1 LQSSG
6 IGGKVGAV
14 KIVTTHPNADLDAFG
29 AMVALRLVHPDLT
42 AWFPGTQEVTLRTL
56 LHSRL
61 YHLPEISTRDL
72 EHTDIS
78 EVFVVDADGLDR
90 LGPLKELI
98 LRRRVPLTVFDHHPA
113 EPHLP
118 DWASVHTMA
127 CGSVSTLITHWLM
140 EHHAP
145 IPSLEA
151 SLILMG
157 IYEDTGNFRFLE
169 TTEKDF
175 QAAAHLSSRGA
186 DLALMRRYLVQELN
200 PDQRGILDRFV
211 QDRESHTVNGFR
223 VTLGPA
229 VVGRFVEDI
238 AFVVHRFVEMMGE
251 EIFVALVEQDGKI
264 TIIGRS
270 RDPRVDISAI
280 LRELGGG
287 GHPGAASAIVKGFTL
302 IEAKEHL
309 LEILRRR
316 LPSRTQARAIMTS
329 RVLTAGPKTPV
340 REVLETLNLHRI
352 NALPIVDGARPLGAV
367 TRQLVDRAIGHGM
380 AEAPCEDIM
389 EAGVTAVS
397 PEAAVE
403 TFQEEILDRGR
414 RFILVEEDGA
424 VAGIITR
431 MDIFRNL
438 LGPEGAGSDRQTP
451 RVVEVRKNLENRVPE
466 PWLARLRAMGEIAAE
481 MGMQVW
487 LVGGIVR
494 DLMLSLP
501 VGDVDV
507 VVEGQGI
514 RLGRTLE
521 TRLGG
526 RFHPHEKF
534 LTGVLVFPDGSR
546 VDIATARKET
556 YARPGALPEV
566 EASALKHDLYRRDF
580 SVNTLVVALNP
591 GEFGRLKDHFGG
603 LQDLKGR
610 TIRVL
615 HSLSF
620 IEDPTR
626 AFRAVRLCE
635 RLNFKLSSDT
645 EKLIRVALKNKVF
658 DHISG
663 FRLWEEVELLLKLP
677 DAYRALERLEAL
689 GLLSAF
695 HPRLSL
701 SAETRTLYLSAQEVL
716 HWAHIEGAV
725 PDHPAVFGLLSLL
738 GPLDDGE
745 LAAVAA
751 RFGFE
756 GERRALV
763 EGHRRTAHDLNI
775 GLYRAE
781 LPSQIYTA
789 LRSAG
794 IPFILWTMA
803 AFNDPVQREKIKL
816 FVTTLRHTTLLIRG
830 RDLMAKGAPA
840 GPELKVALEKAL
852 LAKMDGVIATREEEI
867 AFALRPFNLKP

>member
-1 LQSSG
+1 ME
-6 IGGKVGAV
+6 V

-42 AWFPGTQEVTLRTL
+42 AWFPGAQEVTLRTL

-61 YHLPEISTRDL
+61 YRLPEISTRDL
-72 EHTDIS
+72 EQTDIS

-90 LGPLKELI
+90 LGPLKEMI
-98 LRRRVPLTVFDHHPA
+98 LRRRPPLTVFDHHPA
-113 EPHLP
+113 EPHFP
-118 DWASVHTMA
+118 DWARVHTMA
-127 CGSVSTLITHWLM
+127 CGSVSTLLTHWLM
-140 EHHAP
+140 EQHAP

-175 QAAAHLSSRGA
+175 QAAAHLSFCGA
-186 DLALMRRYLVQELN
+186 DLALIRRYLVQELN

-229 VVGRFVEDI
+229 VVTRFVEDI

-264 TIIGRS
+264 TVIGRS
-270 RDPRVDISAI
+270 RDPRVDISVI

-287 GHPGAASAIVKGFTL
+287 GHPGAASAIVKGHTL
-302 IEAKEHL
+302 IEVKEQL
-309 LEILRRR
+309 LEILKRR
-316 LPSRTQARAIMTS
+316 LPSRTQARAIMTP
-329 RVLTAGPKTPV
+329 RVHAAGPKTPV
-340 REVLETLNLHRI
+340 REALETLNLHRI
-352 NALPIVDGARPLGAV
+352 NALPVVDGGKPLGAV
-367 TRQLVDRAIGHGM
+367 TRQLVDRAIGHGL

-389 EAGVTAVS
+389 EAGVAAVS

-403 TFQEEILDRGR
+403 TFQEEILERGR
-414 RFILVEEDGA
+414 RFILVEQDGM
-424 VAGIITR
+424 VSGIITR

-438 LGPEGAGSDRQTP
+438 LGPEGTGGDRQTP
-451 RVVEVRKNLENRVPE
+451 RVVEVRKNLENRVPQ
-466 PWLARLRAMGEIAAE
+466 PWLERLRAMGEIAAD

-501 VGDVDV
+501 VSDVDV

-514 RLGRTLE
+514 RFGRTLE
-521 TRLGG
+521 ARLGG

-566 EASALKHDLYRRDF
+566 EASAIKHDLYRRDF
-580 SVNTLVVALNP
+580 SVNTLVIALNP

-635 RLNFKLSSDT
+635 RLNFRLSSDT

-658 DHISG
+658 DHLSG

-689 GLLSAF
+689 GLLSAL

-701 SAETRTLYLSAQEVL
+701 SAETRALYLSAQEVL

-751 RFGFE
+751 RFAFE

-763 EGHRRTAHDLNI
+763 EGHRRVARDLNI

-781 LPSQIYTA
+781 LPSQLFTA
-789 LRSAG
+789 LRLAG
-794 IPFILWTMA
+794 LPFILWTMA

-840 GPELKVALEKAL
+840 GPELKEALEKTL
-852 LAKMDGVIATREEEI
+852 LAKMDGVIASREEEL